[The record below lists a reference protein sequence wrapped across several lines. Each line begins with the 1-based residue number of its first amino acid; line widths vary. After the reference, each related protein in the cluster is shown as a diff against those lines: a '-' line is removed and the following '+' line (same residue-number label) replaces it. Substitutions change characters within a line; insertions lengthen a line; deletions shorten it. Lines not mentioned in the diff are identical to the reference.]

1 MHVCREVTAHALG
14 MQCGIYAQGSVI
26 QRDKPLPSLLH
37 QASLVR
43 TRLGSQ
49 AESARTPSPRQRRLQ
64 PLPHIG
70 RRLAGAV
77 AAQLH

>member
-1 MHVCREVTAHALG
+1 MTAHALG
-14 MQCGIYAQGSVI
+14 MLCGICAQGSVI
-26 QRDKPLPSLLH
+26 QRDKPLPRLLH

-49 AESARTPSPRQRRLQ
+49 AVSARTKSPNQRRLQ

-77 AAQLH
+77 AAQIQ

>member
-1 MHVCREVTAHALG
+1 

-49 AESARTPSPRQRRLQ
+49 AESARTPFPRHHRLQ
-64 PLPHIG
+64 PLPHTG
-70 RRLAGAV
+70 RRLAGA
-77 AAQLH
+77 AAARIQ

>member
-1 MHVCREVTAHALG
+1 MTAHALG
-14 MQCGIYAQGSVI
+14 MLCGIYAQGSVI
-26 QRDKPLPSLLH
+26 QRDKPLPSLRH

-64 PLPHIG
+64 PLPHTG

-77 AAQLH
+77 AAPIQ